1 MVQNP
6 QEMKVQMMVFV
17 DSNFC
22 SASAVSSIDYKG
34 KNWMIKPKRNQNCCQ
49 EVLPMSF
56 CSTSCLQNVTST
68 EICGANPKKTCQNE
82 DKIKKPINN
91 LTLTKMV
98 TMMVLVDSNF
108 CSVSAVSAID
118 YKGKNWMITL
128 KRNQS
133 CCQQVLPR
141 IA

>member
-6 QEMKVQMMVFV
+6 QEMTEIFPESERKKVQMMVFV

-56 CSTSCLQNVTST
+56 CSTTSCLQNVTST

-82 DKIKKPINN
+82 DKIKKPINK
-91 LTLTKMV
+91 LTLR
-98 TMMVLVDSNF
+98 S
-108 CSVSAVSAID
+108 
-118 YKGKNWMITL
+118 Y
-128 KRNQS
+128 
-133 CCQQVLPR
+133 
-141 IA
+141 